1 MIYIKKI
8 RPVVLALFFIF
19 FYALNSFAQKSPLSS
34 GTWHKISIIEDGIY
48 NLTPLL
54 IEQFGDGI
62 ELNKIQLYGN
72 GKGMLSEVIAE
83 ADKSILTEIPLLE
96 IDKNQNGLLD
106 GNDQVLFFGLGP
118 HQWNYDSTNQDF
130 THEYN
135 IYRNE
140 NFYFF
145 THGLKNG
152 KRLQNVGNGAQLN
165 PTRKIHKHK
174 FLVFHEQDEVNVAK
188 SGRMWVGDE
197 INSNRPKIFTFDINN
212 LVKEDTIFFRSKIW
226 VRSLVESSYSLKING
241 LTKSQKMVYK
251 IPGSKDNIQAQI
263 NTENHSFKSKDNQIE
278 VSYTY
283 SIPDIASRAWIDYI
297 ELVASRNNIL
307 TAEQE
312 VFLFPTKTNSE
323 DITISF
329 QNLANEDVNVW
340 DITDFNSPK
349 VQSFLNGT
357 FDFNV
362 SNTKPLRKYISF
374 SNPRQA
380 EYVGKIENQN
390 LMSISATDYLMIYH
404 PNFKTETERLAE
416 FHRNQYAYDVKC
428 INIFNIYNEFS
439 SGGQDVVAIR
449 NFIKSVYDKGAA
461 EAKPLRYVL
470 FMGDASYDF
479 KERLDG
485 NTNFVPSYQSINSID
500 PIASYPSDDFFAI
513 LEDDEGY
520 WGFQNVAESL
530 DIGVGRFPVKTAIE
544 AKTVVDKII
553 HYHQSETFGKW
564 RNNIVFLGDDE
575 DGNKFFNDVENFS
588 NEIYQKHPEI
598 NVQKIYLDAYPQV
611 SFGSGNKY
619 PEVNDAVNRSIEQ
632 GTLIFNYIGH
642 GGGNGMAHERV
653 VTRAQI
659 NEWKNYDKLPL
670 FVTATCELSQHDDPA
685 QVSPGELI
693 LLNPNGG
700 AIGLITTSRVVT
712 LTVNRNLNDKIYRD
726 NIFAKKD
733 GERPSLG
740 DVFMKI
746 KNNSF
751 RAVNQRNFILL
762 GDPGMQ
768 LAYPKKNVFIT
779 HVNGQKVEEFKDTI
793 GALGKVSIEGIVADN
808 DSIMISNYDG
818 TLNATV
824 FDKFQ
829 TFQTLGNDPGSKI
842 DAFSLQNSSIYN
854 GRTEIQDGKF
864 KFSFI
869 VPKDISYQFGK
880 GKISLYAF
888 NTEEDA
894 NGFENQI
901 VVGGSSDE
909 SIFDTM
915 GPQVRL
921 FLNDSTW
928 KNGGFTNPNPTLLAD
943 IYDINGI
950 NTVGSGIGKDIVAIL
965 DKNTEHEQLF
975 ILNDYY
981 RANLNSYQSG
991 KIKFPL
997 SEIAEGEHTIHLKV
1011 WDVSNNSFETKTNF
1025 VVGAEDNLEIAHVK
1039 NFPNPFSTSTQIQF
1053 EHNQAGKWI
1062 EVDYQI
1068 YSIAGKKVFNT
1079 KKTFEIAPT
1088 RVVSILWEGQNN
1100 NEQTLESG
1108 TYFCRILVKDKYNRI
1123 TQKTLKLIILR

>member
-1 MIYIKKI
+1 
-8 RPVVLALFFIF
+8 
-19 FYALNSFAQKSPLSS
+19 
-34 GTWHKISIIEDGIY
+34 
-48 NLTPLL
+48 
-54 IEQFGDGI
+54 
-62 ELNKIQLYGN
+62 
-72 GKGMLSEVIAE
+72 
-83 ADKSILTEIPLLE
+83 
-96 IDKNQNGLLD
+96 
-106 GNDQVLFFGLGP
+106 
-118 HQWNYDSTNQDF
+118 
-130 THEYN
+130 
-135 IYRNE
+135 
-140 NFYFF
+140 
-145 THGLKNG
+145 
-152 KRLQNVGNGAQLN
+152 
-165 PTRKIHKHK
+165 
-174 FLVFHEQDEVNVAK
+174 
-188 SGRMWVGDE
+188 
-197 INSNRPKIFTFDINN
+197 
-212 LVKEDTIFFRSKIW
+212 
-226 VRSLVESSYSLKING
+226 
-241 LTKSQKMVYK
+241 
-251 IPGSKDNIQAQI
+251 
-263 NTENHSFKSKDNQIE
+263 
-278 VSYTY
+278 
-283 SIPDIASRAWIDYI
+283 
-297 ELVASRNNIL
+297 
-307 TAEQE
+307 
-312 VFLFPTKTNSE
+312 
-323 DITISF
+323 
-329 QNLANEDVNVW
+329 
-340 DITDFNSPK
+340 
-349 VQSFLNGT
+349 
-357 FDFNV
+357 
-362 SNTKPLRKYISF
+362 
-374 SNPRQA
+374 
-380 EYVGKIENQN
+380 
-390 LMSISATDYLMIYH
+390 
-404 PNFKTETERLAE
+404 
-416 FHRNQYAYDVKC
+416 
-428 INIFNIYNEFS
+428 
-439 SGGQDVVAIR
+439 
-449 NFIKSVYDKGAA
+449 
-461 EAKPLRYVL
+461 
-470 FMGDASYDF
+470 
-479 KERLDG
+479 
-485 NTNFVPSYQSINSID
+485 
-500 PIASYPSDDFFAI
+500 
-513 LEDDEGY
+513 
-520 WGFQNVAESL
+520 
-530 DIGVGRFPVKTAIE
+530 
-544 AKTVVDKII
+544 
-553 HYHQSETFGKW
+553 
-564 RNNIVFLGDDE
+564 
-575 DGNKFFNDVENFS
+575 
-588 NEIYQKHPEI
+588 
-598 NVQKIYLDAYPQV
+598 
-611 SFGSGNKY
+611 
-619 PEVNDAVNRSIEQ
+619 
-632 GTLIFNYIGH
+632 
-642 GGGNGMAHERV
+642 
-653 VTRAQI
+653 
-659 NEWKNYDKLPL
+659 
-670 FVTATCELSQHDDPA
+670 
-685 QVSPGELI
+685 
-693 LLNPNGG
+693 
-700 AIGLITTSRVVT
+700 
-712 LTVNRNLNDKIYRD
+712 
-726 NIFAKKD
+726 
-733 GERPSLG
+733 
-740 DVFMKI
+740 MKI

-824 FDKFQ
+824 YDKFQ

-1025 VVGAEDNLEIAHVK
+1025 VVGAEDKLEIAHVK

-1108 TYFCRILVKDKYNRI
+1108 TYFCRIFVKDKYNRI